1 MGQANCENTQPNGAI
16 KTGTKMGTGSDL
28 DAAVLAACNI
38 GGNGLVQR
46 L

>member
-1 MGQANCENTQPNGAI
+1 MGGANCAQTQESAVR
-16 KTGTKMGTGSDL
+16 TGVKMGTGSDL
-28 DAAVLAACNI
+28 DAAVLAAMNI